1 MNINKVWTDSEDSIV
16 KNHYETMEKKVL
28 LELLPNRTWD
38 AIQLRGKRKFN
49 LNREKFRKQF
59 GNNHKKGKKHP
70 YKPRFDN
77 RKEKC
82 EYISTRG
89 YKYIKNKD
97 YLEISNG
104 WEMYRPEHILVVEK
118 NIGRKLNRTKNGKGE
133 GVHHIDGD
141 KLNNKLEN
149 LFLYSDEK
157 EHSKIHQ
164 SLENIAYFLVK
175 EGKIL
180 FNNITKTYELHEQ

>member
-1 MNINKVWTDSEDSIV
+1 MKSTSLNDFKALT
-16 KNHYETMEKKVL
+16 L
-28 LELLPNRTWD
+28 L
-38 AIQLRGKRKFN
+38 IQ
-49 LNREKFRKQF
+49 
-59 GNNHKKGKKHP
+59 
-70 YKPRFDN
+70 
-77 RKEKC
+77 
-82 EYISTRG
+82 
-89 YKYIKNKD
+89 
-97 YLEISNG
+97 
-104 WEMYRPEHILVVEK
+104 ILSKVEK

-164 SLENIAYFLVK
+164 SLKNIASFLVK